1 MRTACVAR
9 VAARC
14 SECTPRDGTH
24 ASGPNVHLHA
34 VMHTLGAA
42 PDDTRATQRAQ
53 QYCDRCTLIMT
64 QVHDPSDST
73 CTAPAT
79 SADFLVPAVCW
90 V

>member
-1 MRTACVAR
+1 MCRTCGRAVLR
-9 VAARC
+9 VHA
-14 SECTPRDGTH
+14 PRRHSRLSPDVH
-24 ASGPNVHLHA
+24 LHLHA

-42 PDDTRATQRAQ
+42 PDDTRATRRTQ